1 MIVVAT
7 QVVEQSLDVDFDHV
21 VSDLAPI
28 ALLLQR
34 AGRCHRHDRP
44 GRPHWAPDPAMTVLI
59 PSGQLGRLCT

>member
-1 MIVVAT
+1 M
-7 QVVEQSLDVDFDHV
+7 DFDHV